1 MRRLEVRRLWIGVG
15 AALLACGQ
23 DPGFR
28 FNAPI
33 TVDRPA
39 PFVQLPLS
47 AGVYG
52 RSVQPDL
59 QDVRVVDAR
68 GERVPFAILAPRMA
82 EEERIERRRDAVLYP
97 V

>member
-1 MRRLEVRRLWIGVG
+1 MKLRETRWLWIGVG
-15 AALLACGQ
+15 AALLACGS

-33 TVDRPA
+33 TVDQPA

-47 AGVYG
+47 VNVYG

-59 QDVRVVDAR
+59 QDLRVVDAG